1 MTWYAVDAIDD
12 ALEATRSF
20 LWPFDR
26 SRWARLA
33 VVVFFLG
40 GVGGVNP
47 LQLGS
52 STSGGTDAPAPPGG
66 PGPSGSP
73 VPSEVLSSIG
83 GPELAIIA
91 AIVGVIALLAV
102 GFLFVGSVMEF
113 VFVDSLRREDVT
125 IRRYWREHWR
135 RGLRLFGFR
144 LMLGIATLAVVGLLL
159 AVVLAP
165 VVLGGNILGLGLLL
179 LVVPLLIVLSVVV
192 GLVNGFTTM
201 FVVPVMLVEGRA
213 VVSAWRRFWS
223 TLTGEWKQ
231 YAVYAVIGFVLQL
244 AGGIVAG
251 LATLVGALVVA
262 IPLGIVGLLG
272 AGLLTVVPIAGW
284 VVIGIAVVAFGL
296 AVVVLTLF
304 VSVPVQTYLR
314 YYALFV
320 LGDTNDAFDVIAD
333 RRRAVR
339 E

>member
-12 ALEATRSF
+12 ALEATRAF

-26 SRWARLA
+26 GRWARLA
-33 VVVFFLG
+33 VVAFFLG

-52 STSGGTDAPAPPGG
+52 GTGGGTDAPTSPGG

-73 VPSEVLSSIG
+73 APSEALSSIG
-83 GPELAIIA
+83 GPELAIIV
-91 AIVGVIALLAV
+91 AIVVVVAVLAV

-113 VFVDSLRREDVT
+113 VFVDSLRREEVT

-144 LMLGIATLAVVGLLL
+144 LVLGVATLAVVGLLL

-165 VVLGGNILGLGLLL
+165 VVLGGIAVGLGLLL
-179 LVVPLLIVLSVVV
+179 LVVPLLVVLSVVV

-213 VVSAWRRFWS
+213 VVSAWRRFWP

-284 VVIGIAVVAFGL
+284 VVIGVAVVVFGL
-296 AVVVLTLF
+296 AVLVLTLF